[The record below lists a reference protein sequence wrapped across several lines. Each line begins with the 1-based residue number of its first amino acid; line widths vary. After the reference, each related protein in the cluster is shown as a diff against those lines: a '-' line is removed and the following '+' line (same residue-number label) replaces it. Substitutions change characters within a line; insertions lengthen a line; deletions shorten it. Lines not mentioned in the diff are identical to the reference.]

1 MPYKIYTKVNSADTT
16 RDKDN
21 ISYKDIGYK
30 NKMKDAIKL
39 ANKYIE
45 DNFVQKDA
53 KVYKI
58 NDGNIVYISND
69 FCSYG
74 ETIIIEKIKID

>member
-1 MPYKIYTKVNSADTT
+1 MSYKIYTKVNSADTT

>member
-30 NKMKDAIKL
+30 NKIKDAIKL